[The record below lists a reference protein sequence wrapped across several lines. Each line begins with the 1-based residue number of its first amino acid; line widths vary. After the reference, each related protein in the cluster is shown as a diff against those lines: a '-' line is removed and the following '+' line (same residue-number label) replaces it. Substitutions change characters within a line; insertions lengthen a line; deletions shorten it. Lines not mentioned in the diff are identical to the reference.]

1 MKEKHD
7 RYYHQLW
14 GVATADSYD
23 LQYSVTC
30 LLLLVGEVGRFDVAP
45 SPSMSNTPTLKFWG
59 RRENRI
65 LRSTTNPNPNVTL
78 HLHT

>member
-1 MKEKHD
+1 MTVTTTSSGELP
-7 RYYHQLW
+7 QL
-14 GVATADSYD
+14 TAMTRST
-23 LQYSVTC
+23 VTC

-65 LRSTTNPNPNVTL
+65 LRSTTIYLNSQNIAL

>member
-1 MKEKHD
+1 MTVTTTSSGELP
-7 RYYHQLW
+7 QL
-14 GVATADSYD
+14 TAMTRST
-23 LQYSVTC
+23 VTC

-45 SPSMSNTPTLKFWG
+45 SPSMSNTPTLKFCG

-65 LRSTTNPNPNVTL
+65 LRSTTIYLNSQNVAL

>member
-1 MKEKHD
+1 MTVTTTSSGEMP
-7 RYYHQLW
+7 QL
-14 GVATADSYD
+14 TAMTRST
-23 LQYSVTC
+23 VTC

-65 LRSTTNPNPNVTL
+65 LRLTTIYLNSQNVAL